1 MVKNPPAKQE
11 MQVRSL
17 AGEDPWVGNGNA
29 LQWSLVGCSPWGC
42 KESGTAEHTGTPT
55 GQAEPRPWQSPSPRG
70 ALILSFGEGNAGD
83 WGSREACRVPDHRRS
98 AHLHPPASPVTLQ
111 GLETKPVCVT
121 GTQVTSC
128 ASNPPLDPPSEFL
141 HRPDVT
147 PFPVWPRDT
156 PDPILTR

>member
-1 MVKNPPAKQE
+1 METGVRGRHAGFLITDALPTCTLQ
-11 MQVRSL
+11 QV
-17 AGEDPWVGNGNA
+17 
-29 LQWSLVGCSPWGC
+29 
-42 KESGTAEHTGTPT
+42 
-55 GQAEPRPWQSPSPRG
+55 PS
-70 ALILSFGEGNAGD
+70 
-83 WGSREACRVPDHRRS
+83 
-98 AHLHPPASPVTLQ
+98 LQ

-128 ASNPPLDPPSEFL
+128 ASSPPLDPPSEFL